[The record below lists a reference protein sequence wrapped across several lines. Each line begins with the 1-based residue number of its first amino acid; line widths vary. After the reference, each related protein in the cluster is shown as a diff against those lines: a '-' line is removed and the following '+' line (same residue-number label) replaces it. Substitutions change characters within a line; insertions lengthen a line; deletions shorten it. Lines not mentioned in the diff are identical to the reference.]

1 MKYIKI
7 KWEGPFNQSEIL
19 NSDNEKGKQNYGIY
33 QIYGNHKIYG
43 KNVLLYI
50 GKAQAQTFGIRI
62 PQHIDWFYWED
73 IELKFYLGKICKHD
87 NEIDYEDYED
97 WDKQINCAEKTLIHY
112 CQPAWNSSGLNTN
125 SSTDYF
131 EEFIIF
137 NFGKKIDLPDEIVV
151 CSEKKKVFDNDNNL
165 NPIMT
170 K

>member
-1 MKYIKI
+1 MKLIKI
-7 KWEGPFNQSEIL
+7 KWFGPYNQEFIRTS
-19 NSDNEKGKQNYGIY
+19 NKKDDYGVY

-50 GKAQAQTFGIRI
+50 GKAQAQTFGFRI
-62 PQHIDWFYWED
+62 PQHIEWFDWED
-73 IELKFYLGKICKHD
+73 IELKFYLGKICKED
-87 NEIDYEDYED
+87 NEKEVDNED
-97 WDKQINCAEKTLIHY
+97 WDKQINCAEKALIHY

-137 NFGKKIDLPDEIVV
+137 NFGKKVDLPEEIIV
-151 CSEKKKVFDNDNNL
+151 CNEKKKVFENINNL
-165 NPIMT
+165 IPKIT